1 MDTTTT
7 APSIFV
13 FDAAPDHLM
22 PMSADYYRECQIAG
36 AGSVEV
42 ELPDHSVVVISA
54 TRYLPADADVAA
66 VVVNDVLQVLCTR
79 TGRDAV
85 IMREFTDWTA
95 YTVRRSTR

>member
-7 APSIFV
+7 AQSIFV